1 MEGKNNCEI
10 ENEFLKVVIKTSG
23 AELGSIIQK
32 HTGLEYLWQG
42 GAGWPRQSP
51 VLFPVVGQL
60 KNNEYIYRDIAYT
73 LERHGFARN
82 KIFSVSNASLKEAV
96 FYLEEDEQTLS
107 WYPFTFRLT
116 IRYTLDHQLLHTH
129 YEVSNTDQKI
139 LYFSIGAHPAF
150 LIPLTPEE
158 AYEDYFL
165 KFNKKEKAV
174 RHMISGGLM
183 DTVTKPVLE
192 NTDLLPLSKP
202 LFYDDALVFKGLQSD
217 CISIRNRINNRGL
230 DFHFSGFPY
239 FGIWSARDAGF
250 VCLEPWHGLADS
262 VNHSGRLEEKECILK
277 LEPGESFH
285 CAWSIRPY

>member
-1 MEGKNNCEI
+1 MEGKSHFEI

-23 AELGSIIQK
+23 AELSSIIQK

-42 GAGWPRQSP
+42 GTQWPRQAP

-60 KNNEYIYRDIAYT
+60 KNNSYRYQDIAYT

-82 KIFSVSNASLKEAV
+82 KVFHVSGATPHEV
-96 FYLEEDEQTLS
+96 TFYMEDDEQTRS
-107 WYPFTFRLT
+107 CYPFSFRLT
-116 IRYTLDHQLLHTH
+116 IRYTVDHQFLHAH
-129 YEVSNTDQKI
+129 YEVNNTDQKI

-150 LIPLTPEE
+150 QIPLSPAEG
-158 AYEDYFL
+158 YEDYFL

-174 RHMISGGLM
+174 RYMISGGLI

-217 CISIRNRINNRGL
+217 CISIRNRINHRGL

-250 VCLEPWHGLADS
+250 VCLEPWHGLADH
-262 VNHSGRLEEKECILK
+262 VNHSQRLEEKEGILK
-277 LEPGESFH
+277 LEHGETFH
-285 CAWSIRPY
+285 CAYSIRPY